1 MIKIIVG
8 VLESTFSYDIF
19 ISNDDSIQ
27 ILDNIYRKIKIGFNL
42 EATVQDF
49 SYFEVWSYVCEMRMI
64 QKYLEI
70 NVVYVHE
77 N

>member
-1 MIKIIVG
+1 MPTSTCIIHTVYILANQFEAFSL
-8 VLESTFSYDIF
+8 LEFDDQNYSRSTFSYDIF

-49 SYFEVWSYVCEMRMI
+49 SYFEV
-64 QKYLEI
+64 
-70 NVVYVHE
+70 
-77 N
+77 

>member
-49 SYFEVWSYVCEMRMI
+49 SYFEV
-64 QKYLEI
+64 
-70 NVVYVHE
+70 
-77 N
+77 